1 MWKASRVW
9 KTSLVQ
15 GLGKGRLPFPS
26 QPQGSDIH
34 LSLVAREDDHHLAHE
49 ALLSEHLHNLI
60 QDLQEV
66 NSIRRRSTSSS
77 VYRGRSWMIRGCVTI
92 TMMWGILS
100 LCGQGPHA
108 LMILRGRT
116 ISETFHSWTL

>member
-15 GLGKGRLPFPS
+15 GLGKGRQSFPS

-34 LSLVAREDDHHLAHE
+34 LCLVAREDDHHPAHE
-49 ALLSEHLHNLI
+49 ALLGEHLHNLI

-66 NSIRRRSTSSS
+66 NSIRRRGISAS
-77 VYRGRSWMIRGCVTI
+77 VYRGRSRMIRGCVTI
-92 TMMWGILS
+92 TMMRGIHS
-100 LCGQGPHA
+100 LCGQGP
-108 LMILRGRT
+108 
-116 ISETFHSWTL
+116 